1 MHNLKIVSVILL
13 LSFAISSC
21 KKSFFDINQNP
32 NQVTADKITSELI
45 LPSALHLSGAATANF
60 RFLNRWMGYWSYNP
74 TFNLDPE
81 EVTYNVT
88 TTFPEFAAMWNGYYD
103 ALFDLHNIEEKA
115 TGENV
120 PFYAGIAK
128 VMRARL
134 FQDLVDAFGNVPYS
148 EAFKTKEFATPKY
161 DKGQDIYK
169 DLMVVLDSAIN
180 IFKNKPVPSKASTVD
195 IMYQGNAELWLKFAN
210 TIRLRCLIRQSQVS
224 GFNPTTELAKITANG
239 GVLMS
244 GESADVNPGYE
255 NAVGKQ
261 NPFYANFGFTVTGTE
276 PNRGANVRANNYL
289 LDILKNSNDLR
300 ISRIYRPAAIPVNP
314 LNPFVGTTYG
324 APPDASLSGSN
335 VSYVGTGLSAN
346 SSQSQWLTT
355 SVESMFLF
363 AEAVIRG
370 WLPGNEQTA
379 YENAVRESFIWLGV
393 PNAVSAA
400 NSYMAN
406 NSIANWSNAGATVDT
421 KVKFVTF
428 QKYIAMAG
436 MNPLE
441 AWNDYKRLGVP
452 APPPLSV
459 HPGRVGNDLPIRLL
473 YPSAEYAVNSANVL
487 AQGSINQ
494 FTSKVFWDL

>member
-1 MHNLKIVSVILL
+1 MNQLKIILWILL
-13 LSFAISSC
+13 LNFAISSC
-21 KKSFFDINQNP
+21 KKGFFDINQNP
-32 NQVTADKITSELI
+32 NQVTEDKLTSELI
-45 LPSALHLSGAATANF
+45 LPSSLHLSGAATANF

-88 TTFPEFAAMWNGYYD
+88 TTFPEFVAMWNGYYD
-103 ALFDLHNIEEKA
+103 ALFDLHTIEEKA
-115 TGENV
+115 LDENV

-128 VMRARL
+128 VMKARL

-148 EAFKTKEFATPKY
+148 ETFKTKEFATPKY
-161 DKGQDIYK
+161 DKGEDIYK
-169 DLMVVLDSAIN
+169 DLLVVLDSAIS
-180 IFKNKPVPSKASTVD
+180 IFKNKPVPSKASSVD
-195 IMYQGNAELWLKFAN
+195 IMYQGNSELWIKLAN
-210 TIRLRCLIRQSQVS
+210 TIRLRLLTRQSQLA
-224 GFNPTTELAKITANG
+224 GFNPAAELAKITANG

-244 GESADVNPGYE
+244 GETADVNPGYE

-276 PNRGANVRANNYL
+276 PSRGSNVRANNYL
-289 LDILKNSNDLR
+289 LNILKNTNDSR

-335 VSYVGTGLSAN
+335 VSYVGSGLSA
-346 SSQSQWLTT
+346 SSNQNQWITT

-363 AEAVIRG
+363 AEAVVRG
-370 WLPGNEQTA
+370 WLPGDGQTA

-393 PNAVSAA
+393 PNAVSQA
-400 NSYMAN
+400 NTYMAN
-406 NSIANWSNAGATVDT
+406 NSNANWSNAGTTVAE
-421 KVKFVTF
+421 KVKFIAF
-428 QKYIAMAG
+428 QKYIALAG
-436 MNPLE
+436 INPLE

-452 APPPLSV
+452 SPAPLSV
-459 HPGRVGNDLPIRLL
+459 HPGRVGSDLPIRFL
-473 YPSAEYAVNSANVL
+473 YPSTEYAVNAGSVL